1 MLNKLLDKI
10 ESKCRRFAVDDL
22 MIYVIITMGVIY
34 AFDYVLS
41 FNPNTAVSLS
51 SYLDFDRAL
60 IMKGQVWRILTFLFI
75 PDFDNPIWVAFELY
89 FMWML
94 GTGLQKAWGAFKFNV
109 YFIVGALGCMAAG
122 MVLGYATNTY
132 HYLSLFLAFAI
143 LYPDYE
149 IMLFFI
155 LPVKM
160 KWLGIIEGA
169 SLLLT
174 FIFTGIS
181 GKVFIGLSLIN
192 LILFFGKEMYDRIY
206 YWIRRKNF
214 NKNNK

>member
-10 ESKCRRFAVDDL
+10 ESKFRRFAVDDL

-34 AFDYVLS
+34 AFDYILS
-41 FNPNTAVSLS
+41 FNPNTEVSLA
-51 SYLDFDRAL
+51 SYLVFDRGL
-60 IMKGQVWRILTFLFI
+60 IMKGQVWRILTFLFV

-94 GTGLQKAWGAFKFNV
+94 GTGLEKAWGAFKFNV
-109 YFIVGALGCMAAG
+109 YFWLGAIGCMIAG
-122 MVLGYATNTY
+122 MLLGYATNTY

-149 IMLFFI
+149 ILLFFV

-160 KWLGIIEGA
+160 KWLGLIDGA
-169 SLLLT
+169 MLVYS
-174 FIFTGIS
+174 FIFNGINM
-181 GKVFIGLSLIN
+181 KIFIALSLIN
-192 LILFFGKEMYDRIY
+192 LILFFGKDLYDKIYYAIRRIY
-206 YWIRRKNF
+206 YKRKN
-214 NKNNK
+214 K

>member
-10 ESKCRRFAVDDL
+10 ESKFRRYAVSDL

-34 AFDYVLS
+34 VFDMILAY
-41 FNPNTAVSLS
+41 NPNTEVLLT
-51 SYLDFDRAL
+51 SYLSFDRSL
-60 IMKGQVWRILTFLFI
+60 IMKGQVWRLITFLFI

-94 GTGLQKAWGAFKFNV
+94 GNGLERAWGAFKFNV
-109 YFIVGALGCMAAG
+109 YFILGAIGCMIAG
-122 MVLGYATNTY
+122 MLIGFATNTY

-155 LPVKM
+155 LPIKM
-160 KWLGIIEGA
+160 KWLGILEGA
-169 SLLLT
+169 GLIYS
-174 FIFTGIS
+174 FIIGGIS
-181 GKVFIGLSLIN
+181 EKIFLALSLVN
-192 LILFFGKEMYDRIY
+192 LILFFGRDLYDKIY
-206 YWIRRKNF
+206 YAIRRQSFK
-214 NKNNK
+214 NKNK